1 VTNCAHLMVKW
12 RIGRDW
18 AERRGK
24 AGCEAESSSCMAG
37 IAWYEMTEYRCFFYL
52 PRPAACWREEGR

>member
-37 IAWYEMTEYRCFFYL
+37 IAWHGNDRVPLFLLLSATDSVL
-52 PRPAACWREEGR
+52 A

>member
-1 VTNCAHLMVKW
+1 VTNCAHLTGEW

-37 IAWYEMTEYRCFFYL
+37 TAWHGMTEYRCFFYSTF
-52 PRPAACWREEGR
+52 PRAGSVLA